1 MGERGLAGGAMAT
14 HERTPLIEPDSAA
27 ARRGASRPRSV
38 SRLAS
43 VGALGALAVVAALT
57 GTTRAVTRALASAG
71 DDDVFAVGVFDDVPE
86 LRAEVRVEGLDRPL
100 TLPWQPVSLPGGR
113 SREPHYAFGAV
124 SGHGLH
130 CDMRAMAW
138 LFADVPADIP
148 TAVFGARASSRA
160 DSKLSAGAD
169 AWLEGVAESAA
180 ASASSDALEDAL
192 VARVG
197 FEAQAG
203 DFAAVADAAGY
214 ETFVAVGESQST
226 AAALW
231 AGVRQA
237 EAKRD
242 AELGTPAARG
252 SAGLGSA
259 SGSGSEPGR
268 IRGLVLTLV
277 PTMGAER
284 SERYEE
290 LREMIANTF
299 GDEVANATSSR
310 TSSRTNAPRRDGILT
325 THLEDCSVGYGC
337 VPFAKYVAAKKSD
350 LPSLATLNAL
360 APWFPPTLVLAD
372 YADEPAH
379 PVANGRAVAEALG
392 ARFGVV
398 NTREERE
405 ARWPGEVATFIRGVY
420 ATETQNEQKEGD
432 DGDVASNSNGVQSR
446 VGSRA
451 TKSKSFETPRGGS
464 RGTPNG
470 VRDGGKQTR
479 SLLDAY
485 DDANEGLVLNED
497 QLRAS
502 SRLCVGDV
510 AATPTL
516 ESRCGSLTAEE
527 SEAWEAERAARS
539 DSAAATA
546 GDAAASADGGD
557 SAAGAPPPP
566 ARAFSPFY
574 LRTGLGVD
582 ECEESDLGDVRG
594 RVTE

>member
-1 MGERGLAGGAMAT
+1 MAT

-43 VGALGALAVVAALT
+43 VGALSALAVVAALT

-138 LFADVPADIP
+138 LFADVPSDIP

-180 ASASSDALEDAL
+180 ASASSDAREDAL

-237 EAKRD
+237 EARRD
-242 AELGTPAARG
+242 AELQTPAARG

-277 PTMGAER
+277 PSMGAER

-299 GDEVANATSSR
+299 GDELANATSSR

-350 LPSLATLNAL
+350 LPSLATLAAL

-432 DGDVASNSNGVQSR
+432 DAR

-451 TKSKSFETPRGGS
+451 TKSFEAPRGGS

-470 VRDGGKQTR
+470 VRDGRKQTR

-485 DDANEGLVLNED
+485 DDASERLVLNED

-527 SEAWEAERAARS
+527 SEAWEADRAERS
-539 DSAAATA
+539 DSAT
-546 GDAAASADGGD
+546 
-557 SAAGAPPPP
+557 GAPPPP

>member
-1 MGERGLAGGAMAT
+1 MAT

-57 GTTRAVTRALASAG
+57 VTTRAVTRALASAG

-237 EAKRD
+237 EARRD
-242 AELGTPAARG
+242 AELQTPAARG

-277 PTMGAER
+277 PSMGAER

-299 GDEVANATSSR
+299 GDELANATSLVN
-310 TSSRTNAPRRDGILT
+310 TNSPRRDGILT

-420 ATETQNEQKEGD
+420 ATETQNERKEGFHD
-432 DGDVASNSNGVQSR
+432 AR
-446 VGSRA
+446 VGSRGV
-451 TKSKSFETPRGGS
+451 PNG
-464 RGTPNG
+464 GTPNG
-470 VRDGGKQTR
+470 RKQTRSR

-485 DDANEGLVLNED
+485 DDASERLVLNED

-527 SEAWEAERAARS
+527 SEAWEAGRAARS

-557 SAAGAPPPP
+557 SATGAPPPP

>member
-1 MGERGLAGGAMAT
+1 
-14 HERTPLIEPDSAA
+14 
-27 ARRGASRPRSV
+27 
-38 SRLAS
+38 
-43 VGALGALAVVAALT
+43 
-57 GTTRAVTRALASAG
+57 VTRALASAG

-237 EAKRD
+237 EARRD
-242 AELGTPAARG
+242 AELQTPAARG

-277 PTMGAER
+277 PSMGAER

-299 GDEVANATSSR
+299 GDELANATSSR

-350 LPSLATLNAL
+350 LPSLATLAAL

-432 DGDVASNSNGVQSR
+432 DAR

-451 TKSKSFETPRGGS
+451 TKSFEAPRGGS

-470 VRDGGKQTR
+470 VRDGRKQTR

-485 DDANEGLVLNED
+485 DDASERLVLNED

-527 SEAWEAERAARS
+527 SEAWEADRAERS
-539 DSAAATA
+539 DSAT
-546 GDAAASADGGD
+546 
-557 SAAGAPPPP
+557 GAPPPP

>member
-1 MGERGLAGGAMAT
+1 VGERGLAGGAMAT

-43 VGALGALAVVAALT
+43 VGALSALAVVAALT

-237 EAKRD
+237 EARRD
-242 AELGTPAARG
+242 AELQTPAARG

-277 PTMGAER
+277 PSMGAER

-299 GDEVANATSSR
+299 GDELANATSSR

-350 LPSLATLNAL
+350 LPSLATLAAL

-432 DGDVASNSNGVQSR
+432 DAR

-451 TKSKSFETPRGGS
+451 TKSFEAPRGGS

-470 VRDGGKQTR
+470 VRDGRKQTR

-485 DDANEGLVLNED
+485 DDASERLVLNED

-527 SEAWEAERAARS
+527 SEAWEADRAERS
-539 DSAAATA
+539 DSAT
-546 GDAAASADGGD
+546 
-557 SAAGAPPPP
+557 GAPPPP

>member
-138 LFADVPADIP
+138 LFADVPSDIP

-237 EAKRD
+237 EARRD
-242 AELGTPAARG
+242 AELQTPAARG
-252 SAGLGSA
+252 SAGSGSA

-277 PTMGAER
+277 PSMGAER

-299 GDEVANATSSR
+299 GDELANATSSR
-310 TSSRTNAPRRDGILT
+310 TSSRTNASPRRDGILT

-350 LPSLATLNAL
+350 LPSLATLAAL

-420 ATETQNEQKEGD
+420 ATETQKERKAGD
-432 DGDVASNSNGVQSR
+432 
-446 VGSRA
+446 
-451 TKSKSFETPRGGS
+451 
-464 RGTPNG
+464 G
-470 VRDGGKQTR
+470 VRDGRKQTR

-485 DDANEGLVLNED
+485 DDASERLVLTED

>member
-138 LFADVPADIP
+138 LFADVPSDIP

-237 EAKRD
+237 EARRD
-242 AELGTPAARG
+242 AELQTPAARG

-277 PTMGAER
+277 PSMGAER

-299 GDEVANATSSR
+299 GDELANATSLVN
-310 TSSRTNAPRRDGILT
+310 TNSPRRDGILT

-350 LPSLATLNAL
+350 LPSLATLAAL

-420 ATETQNEQKEGD
+420 ATETQNERKEGFHD
-432 DGDVASNSNGVQSR
+432 AR
-446 VGSRA
+446 VGSRGVPNSA
-451 TKSKSFETPRGGS
+451 T
-464 RGTPNG
+464 
-470 VRDGGKQTR
+470 RDGFTKKKQTR
-479 SLLDAY
+479 SLLDAN
-485 DDANEGLVLNED
+485 DDASERLVLNED

-527 SEAWEAERAARS
+527 SEAWEAGRAARS

-557 SAAGAPPPP
+557 SATGAPPPP

-574 LRTGLGVD
+574 LRTGLDAD

>member
-1 MGERGLAGGAMAT
+1 MAT

-43 VGALGALAVVAALT
+43 VGALSALAVVAALT

-138 LFADVPADIP
+138 LFADVPSDIP

-237 EAKRD
+237 EARRD
-242 AELGTPAARG
+242 AELQTPAARG

-277 PTMGAER
+277 PSMGAER

-299 GDEVANATSSR
+299 GDELANATSSR

-350 LPSLATLNAL
+350 LPSLATLAAL

-432 DGDVASNSNGVQSR
+432 DAR

-451 TKSKSFETPRGGS
+451 TKSFEAPRGGS

-470 VRDGGKQTR
+470 VRDGRKQTR

-485 DDANEGLVLNED
+485 DDASERLVLNED

-527 SEAWEAERAARS
+527 SEAWEADRAERS
-539 DSAAATA
+539 DSAT
-546 GDAAASADGGD
+546 
-557 SAAGAPPPP
+557 GAPPPP

>member
-1 MGERGLAGGAMAT
+1 MAT

-57 GTTRAVTRALASAG
+57 VTTRAVTRALASAG

-237 EAKRD
+237 EARRD
-242 AELGTPAARG
+242 AELQTPAARG

-277 PTMGAER
+277 PSMGAER

-299 GDEVANATSSR
+299 GDELANATAISRTSSR
-310 TSSRTNAPRRDGILT
+310 TSSPRDPDGILT

-350 LPSLATLNAL
+350 LPSLATLAAL

-420 ATETQNEQKEGD
+420 ATETQNERKEGFHD
-432 DGDVASNSNGVQSR
+432 AR
-446 VGSRA
+446 VGSRGV
-451 TKSKSFETPRGGS
+451 PNG
-464 RGTPNG
+464 GTPNG
-470 VRDGGKQTR
+470 RKQTRSR

-485 DDANEGLVLNED
+485 DDASERLVLNED

-527 SEAWEAERAARS
+527 SEAWEAGRAARS

-557 SAAGAPPPP
+557 SATGAPPPP